1 MSAADLPPGVAAH
14 AIADDALW
22 LDVEPTDP
30 DAVVLRLLEHAAT
43 HGASD
48 LFFCAEEHYA
58 SVSVRHLGLWRRVAQ
73 LPADFGRHCLALV
86 KTRAGMDITEHRRPQ
101 DGRWKYERRPGAVID
116 LRVNFLPTLH
126 GEDCALRLLDRDT
139 ALLSID
145 ALGLPVPEY
154 NQLLKMLTSPSGL
167 ILVTGPTAAGKTTTL
182 YACLSHLND
191 GRRKINTIEDP
202 VEYALAGVR
211 QSQVNPRL
219 HVGFAD
225 LLPGV
230 LRQAP
235 DVVMLGEVRDP
246 ETAKTAV
253 RAAAS
258 GHLVL
263 ATLHAPQAAGAVQ
276 AMLHL
281 GVPAPFLASSLLGV
295 VAQRLVR
302 TLNPKYHVAYE
313 LGPAAGFL
321 DEVSHLLPAGH
332 GTKIYGPGPEGRGK
346 VAYVGRTGIFE
357 VLLVNRAI
365 REAVVQGQPVPV
377 LHDLGLKAGMIPMR
391 HAALLAVARGQTSL
405 EEVIRVVPAEYLLE

>member
-1 MSAADLPPGVAAH
+1 MSAADLPPGMAAH
-14 AIADDALW
+14 EIADDALW
-22 LDVEPTDP
+22 LDVELTDP
-30 DAVVLRLLEHAAT
+30 DAVVLRLLEHAVA
-43 HGASD
+43 HRASD
-48 LFFCAEEHYA
+48 LFFCAEEHYT
-58 SVSVRHLGLWRRVAQ
+58 SVSIRHLGLWRRVAQ
-73 LPADFGRHCLALV
+73 LPAEFGKHCLALI
-86 KTRAGMDITEHRRPQ
+86 KGRAGMDIAEHRRPQ
-101 DGRWKYERRPGAVID
+101 DGRWKYERGPGSVID

-145 ALGLPVPEY
+145 ALGLPIQEY

-167 ILVTGPTAAGKTTTL
+167 ILVTGPTGAGKTTTL

-191 GRRKINTIEDP
+191 GRRKINTIENP

-211 QSQVNPRL
+211 QSPVNPRL
-219 HVGFAD
+219 HVGFTE

-235 DVVMLGEVRDP
+235 DVIMLGEVRDP

-276 AMLHL
+276 SMLNL
-281 GVPAPFLASSLLGV
+281 GVPAPFLAASLLGV

-313 LGPAAGFL
+313 IGPAAVFL
-321 DEVSHLLPAGH
+321 DEVAHLLPAGH

-357 VLLVNRAI
+357 VLLVDRAI
-365 REAVVQGQPVPV
+365 REAVVQGQSVAV
-377 LHDLGLKAGMIPMR
+377 LHDLALKAGMIPMR